1 MAIQAGRHLFGPA
14 QGRITLRTSR
24 DGLAAQAGHDLTIDI
39 GRWSGQL
46 AVADDSSPTELRV
59 TAELG
64 SFVVREGSGGLK
76 PLTDRDKREI
86 AVTARNR
93 LRADRYPE
101 ATFTATSFEPGA
113 DGGGIIEGM
122 LTLAGQARS
131 ERLQIGQTGP
141 DRYRATATVH
151 QTDFGIKPYSAFL
164 GSLKVSDAVRVEVEV
179 DLSGG
184 TQQEAAG

>member
-1 MAIQAGRHLFGPA
+1 MATQPGRHLFGPA
-14 QGRITLRTSR
+14 SGRITLRTSR
-24 DGLAAQAGHDLTIDI
+24 DGLAAQAGHDLTIDV

-46 AVADDSSPTELRV
+46 AISDDGSP
-59 TAELG
+59 AELQVKADLG
-64 SFVVREGSGGLK
+64 SLLVREGSGGLK

-86 AVTARNR
+86 AVTARNT

-101 ATFTATSFEPGA
+101 ATFTATSFEPGGN
-113 DGGGIIEGM
+113 GGVIEGT
-122 LTLAGQARS
+122 LSLAGQSRS
-131 ERLQIGQTGP
+131 ERLQVSETGP

-164 GSLKVSDAVRVEVEV
+164 GSLKVSDAVQVEVEV

-184 TQQEAAG
+184 AQQEAAG